1 MITPEALQT
10 DWDAYYRRPYRAAL
24 ATRRITAAYLEK
36 AIDRHAALPI
46 RSKGLVIVELGGAN
60 SCFAEGILRRF
71 PVARYVI
78 VDNNKTGLALS
89 SERFAQ
95 DGRVECLERDIL
107 NLADDVSA
115 DVVFSVG
122 LIEHFEPAQTA
133 SVLVKHFAL
142 LRKGG
147 LAIISYPTPTIL
159 YRAAR
164 QIAEH
169 TGHWIFHDER
179 PLTKAEVLETITRHA
194 ETLES
199 RVIWPIVLTQE
210 MIACRKHR

>member
-1 MITPEALQT
+1 MTPPDAQQT
-10 DWDAYYRRPYRAAL
+10 DWDAYYRRPYRAAV

-36 AIDRHAALPI
+36 AISRHAAPSI
-46 RSKGLVIVELGGAN
+46 KSKGLVIVELGGAN

-89 SERFAQ
+89 SDRFSQ
-95 DGRVECLERDIL
+95 DDRVECLDRDIFTL
-107 NLADDVSA
+107 EEDLSA
-115 DVVFSVG
+115 DVIFSVG

-133 SVLVKHFAL
+133 SVLAKHFAL

-147 LAIISYPTPTIL
+147 LAIISYPTPTFP

-164 QIAEH
+164 QIAEL
-169 TGHWIFHDER
+169 TGRWIFHDER
-179 PLTKAEVLETITRHA
+179 PLSKEEVLETITQYA
-194 ETLES
+194 ETLEC
-199 RVIWPIVLTQE
+199 RIIWPIVLTQE
-210 MIACRKHR
+210 IIACRKHG